1 MNARYQVVV
10 VHKDMERLR
19 AEVVES
25 VKEAATGVLHD
36 AAGG

>member
-36 AAGG
+36 ATGG